1 MLRICRTRCV
11 VQHLSIRNCSQSHRN
26 ALVDNAHVMS
36 KMFSD
41 NSARKRVRRRGINW
55 NDWIAFCQPISA
67 MFLTDPVKVMDK
79 IGATGPLTTLLESVL
94 RGDLQEEEKMQ
105 RFLFQAVL
113 FPLFEKE
120 QNEAL
125 NHARSSSVLD
135 LRMPHEWYPAA
146 RAMQRRIV
154 FHCGATNTG
163 KVAPPSSEYSPML
176 RFFYLSY
183 QIITQT
189 FQALKRLAEAA
200 PEEGGGLYCG
210 PLRLLAL
217 EAFEKLNSSGAPTN
231 LRTGQEIRDVP
242 NATHIS
248 STIEMVDLNKRYGVV
263 VIDEIQ
269 MIADK
274 GRGNNWLVLLSH
286 IESNLFDFLSIF
298 AQLQDKSS
306 AGPSGVRNPPM
317 WRPGGAAGGANA
329 SSFHTRTP

>member
-1 MLRICRTRCV
+1 MSWFVFRINRLHISRSIFVNGASRILSANHCCLLSAGCPLLVMLKMLRICRTRCV

-176 RFFYLSY
+176 RFF
-183 QIITQT
+183 T
-189 FQALKRLAEAA
+189 
-200 PEEGGGLYCG
+200 
-210 PLRLLAL
+210 
-217 EAFEKLNSSGAPTN
+217 
-231 LRTGQEIRDVP
+231 
-242 NATHIS
+242 
-248 STIEMVDLNKRYGVV
+248 
-263 VIDEIQ
+263 
-269 MIADK
+269 
-274 GRGNNWLVLLSH
+274 
-286 IESNLFDFLSIF
+286 
-298 AQLQDKSS
+298 
-306 AGPSGVRNPPM
+306 
-317 WRPGGAAGGANA
+317 
-329 SSFHTRTP
+329 